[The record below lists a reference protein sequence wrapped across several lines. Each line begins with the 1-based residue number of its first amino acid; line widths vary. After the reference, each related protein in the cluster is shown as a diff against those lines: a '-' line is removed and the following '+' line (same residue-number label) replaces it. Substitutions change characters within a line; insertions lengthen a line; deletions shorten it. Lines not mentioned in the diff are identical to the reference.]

1 MSVIIAT
8 AALSL
13 YNSPK
18 GICNCIFA
26 LLELLRCLQQDLLSV
41 VDKYAVIGVELEV
54 ELPVVNLFEA
64 KYQNDKA
71 AILANIL
78 QCWMDNYS
86 RDSYIQ
92 DISAALGAVQE
103 YDLAEVISNKHLKK
117 LGKRKAINIVS

>member
-1 MSVIIAT
+1 M
-8 AALSL
+8 
-13 YNSPK
+13 
-18 GICNCIFA
+18 
-26 LLELLRCLQQDLLSV
+26 
-41 VDKYAVIGVELEV
+41 VDKYAIIGVQLEV

-103 YDLAEVISNKHLKK
+103 YDLAEVIRQKYSCEANDGESKLKT
-117 LGKRKAINIVS
+117 